1 MFIAAIAHK
10 YSFPHDPYHI
20 NIPDYNT
27 DRTWLNALAAMWDLS
42 DVGQDVSDHLGVVGS
57 SLTRRLRGRSSY
69 QYTRST
75 SETDY
80 LINANPGSLAVP
92 QSFYQ
97 SGAGNGQQHHQHQQ
111 QPSGSNAS
119 TATLHSG
126 KNRYGAFDTSAASV
140 YNKNGAIT
148 IVKQNMPAKEY
159 SPQYGVPRT
168 DGNYFFNY
176 DQPSPSPPSLRQEQS
191 SRSDNTSRSESAA
204 FDCGATGGGG
214 IGGGNRGG
222 RTMKKSDSTA
232 SDWLSTPTDELM
244 GIDVRGIEKDRINYK
259 NNPRI

>member
-27 DRTWLNALAAMWDLS
+27 DRTWLNALVAMWDLT

-57 SLTRRLRGRSSY
+57 SLTRRLRGRSAY
-69 QYTRST
+69 QYVRST
-75 SETDY
+75 SEADY
-80 LINANPGSLAVP
+80 LINSNPNSLAVP

-97 SGAGNGQQHHQHQQ
+97 SGGGHQQQHLQ

-126 KNRYGAFDTSAASV
+126 KNRYGAFDTSNAGI
-140 YNKNGAIT
+140 YNKNGAIA
-148 IVKQNMPAKEY
+148 IVKQNMPAKDY
-159 SPQYGVPRT
+159 SPQYGVPRP
-168 DGNYFFNY
+168 DGTYFFNH

-191 SRSDNTSRSESAA
+191 SRSDNTSRSESA
-204 FDCGATGGGG
+204 FDGGAAEGGSGA
-214 IGGGNRGG
+214 GGNRAG
-222 RTMKKSDSTA
+222 RIMKKSDSTT

-244 GIDVRGIEKDRINYK
+244 GIDVKGIEKDRINFK
-259 NNPRI
+259 HNPRI